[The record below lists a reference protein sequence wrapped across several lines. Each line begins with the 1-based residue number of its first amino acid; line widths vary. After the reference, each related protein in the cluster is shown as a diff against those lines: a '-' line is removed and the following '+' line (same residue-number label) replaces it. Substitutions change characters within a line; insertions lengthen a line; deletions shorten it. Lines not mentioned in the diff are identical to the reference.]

1 MTCSISGCFNTAFA
15 QYDECALHCKKGKY
29 QDDYRKG
36 VLEEFF
42 HLLKDH
48 ISKSIKVMKYEEAQI
63 DKALNNTNRQGVR
76 IQELVVDVTKIL
88 EERDEFNSE
97 LIDLIKK
104 HNKYNEIILRGICFP
119 DRKSRDWFDYFR
131 ILNLFISIHL
141 VDCEFCLYNWIIKD
155 VAFFFQNCTF
165 HDSFNITPLSMLD
178 NNTDSIFSECVFK
191 SRVVVSADEKTE
203 VFENSIFSGGYFN
216 DEISFENVVLV
227 KCPFL
232 ETSEETFGSI
242 ELKIF
247 GCDFQDNFILE
258 KVIIAFLWIEDTEFL
273 LNVQITKSNINT
285 FKCVNVTFTGMFDAS
300 ESQIIFFNFTRVKFI
315 DVADFEKVQFGS
327 TDNTVIAS
335 YPIMTKFKFVT
346 FMTASNFKKTKFYD
360 GLDFEDV
367 DLREQPNFLKSIIN
381 SKDTNRETFRII
393 KNSFDSRGNRLEG
406 NRFFVQEMKAFRR
419 ELKKEGNNW
428 DRLVY
433 NINDLIS
440 EFGANYIR
448 PTFILL
454 ASIILYTFIDCLHTY
469 YFSTYD
475 YFISSRLEP
484 IWSFLNKLAKN
495 FLPFSKFLDNKSGLE
510 FISLLFYIWFAIL
523 IWQII
528 IAVKRHTQR

>member
-1 MTCSISGCFNTAFA
+1 MTCSISGCSNTAFA
-15 QYDECALHCKKGKY
+15 QYDKCALHCKKGKY

-42 HLLKDH
+42 NLLKDH
-48 ISKSIKVMKYEEAQI
+48 ISKSIQVMKYEEAQTN
-63 DKALNNTNRQGVR
+63 KALNNTNRQVIR
-76 IQELVVDVTKIL
+76 IHELVGDVPKIL
-88 EERDEFNSE
+88 EERDEFDSE
-97 LIDLIKK
+97 IVNLIKE
-104 HNKYNEIILRGICFP
+104 HNKHNEIILKGICFP
-119 DRKSRDWFDYFR
+119 DRKSRDWFDYFK
-131 ILNLFISIHL
+131 ILNLFKSIHL
-141 VDCEFCLYNWIIKD
+141 VDCEFYLYNWILKD

-165 HDSFNITPLSMLD
+165 HNSFNVTPLSMLD
-178 NNTDSIFSECVFK
+178 NETASIFSECIFK
-191 SRVVVSADEKTE
+191 SKVIVSADEETK

-216 DEISFENVVLV
+216 GDISFEQVVLV
-227 KCPFL
+227 KPPFL
-232 ETSEETFGSI
+232 EANEKTFGSI
-242 ELKIF
+242 DLKIF

-258 KVIIAFLWIEDTEFL
+258 KVIFALLWIQDTEFL
-273 LNVQITKSNINT
+273 LNVQITKANINT
-285 FKCVNVTFTGMFDAS
+285 FKCVNVTFTGLFDAS
-300 ESQIIFFNFTRVKFI
+300 ESQIIFCNFTRVKFI

-327 TDNTVIAS
+327 TEYIVIAS
-335 YPIMTKFKFVT
+335 YPTITKFKFVT
-346 FMTASNFKKTKFYD
+346 FMTASNFKKTRFYC

-419 ELKKEGNNW
+419 ELKKEGSNW
-428 DRLVY
+428 DKLVY

-448 PTFILL
+448 PIVILL
-454 ASIILYTFIDCLHTY
+454 ASIIIYTFIDCLHTY
-469 YFSTYD
+469 YFSNYD
-475 YFISSRLEP
+475 YFISSSLEP

-495 FLPFSKFLDNKSGLE
+495 FLPFSKFLADKSGLE

-523 IWQII
+523 IWQIVV
-528 IAVKRHTQR
+528 AVKRLTQR